1 MASEKRAS
9 EGIALLSMYGDEDD
23 EMEDVDE
30 EEENR
35 HEEDIPAPESD
46 AVTMKD
52 NDGVSDFGNETMP
65 GEQEETGLDDNSTPN
80 KTFNYGT
87 SSASA
92 TPQLSLFSP
101 QQQQQ
106 QQPVGSDSNS
116 LQSLKNRLTIV
127 DYGHEEGAISPE
139 PEEGE
144 ILAAGRVMYGE
155 KLQAGDGEPR
165 EKKSP
170 GIVRL
175 PTPNTQATSPRS
187 LEPNDQP
194 ELEAMN
200 AKNESE
206 LTEIEDAVM
215 VSIEE
220 QKDVD
225 PLDKFLPPPPKGK
238 CSDELQEKIIKFLA
252 LKKTTG
258 RSFNAEVRN
267 RKEYRNPDFLLH
279 AVTYQDIDQ
288 IGSCFSKD
296 VFDPHGY
303 DKSDFY
309 DEIAYK
315 PLKPKLCLSP
325 ASVLDIVI
333 SVLNGKNYALS
344 YEADGQAFG
353 QGLTAVATATSDVTA
368 RDGRQNKKSKWDKVD
383 VDQRNSLATGGQEN
397 LSAVGAHAALLSA
410 AKAGSGYSAFAIATD
425 MKIKRVAVTGT
436 LSLCPLFR
444 TRTVDMAVYEAYLD
458 NNIIPFKSF
467 SSQSVL
473 VDHSQNVIAE
483 INPPAERKSCFHK
496 QSEAAKVGG
505 LNGMNRVE
513 GSSKIKAGALSL
525 HCKRD
530 VDFVT
535 APPSHVGSI

>member
-23 EMEDVDE
+23 EMEDIDE

-52 NDGVSDFGNETMP
+52 IDGVSDFGNEMP
-65 GEQEETGLDDNSTPN
+65 GEQEETGLNDNSTPN

-106 QQPVGSDSNS
+106 QQAVGSDSNS
-116 LQSLKNRLTIV
+116 LQSQKNRLTIV

-139 PEEGE
+139 AEEGE

-155 KLQAGDGEPR
+155 KLQAGDG
-165 EKKSP
+165 
-170 GIVRL
+170 IVL
-175 PTPNTQATSPRS
+175 PTPSTQATSPRS

-309 DEIAYK
+309 DEI
-315 PLKPKLCLSP
+315 
-325 ASVLDIVI
+325 
-333 SVLNGKNYALS
+333 
-344 YEADGQAFG
+344 
-353 QGLTAVATATSDVTA
+353 GLTAVATATSDVTA

-410 AKAGSGYSAFAIATD
+410 AKAGSGYSAFA
-425 MKIKRVAVTGT
+425 
-436 LSLCPLFR
+436 
-444 TRTVDMAVYEAYLD
+444 
-458 NNIIPFKSF
+458 
-467 SSQSVL
+467 
-473 VDHSQNVIAE
+473 
-483 INPPAERKSCFHK
+483 
-496 QSEAAKVGG
+496 
-505 LNGMNRVE
+505 
-513 GSSKIKAGALSL
+513 
-525 HCKRD
+525 
-530 VDFVT
+530 
-535 APPSHVGSI
+535 

>member
-23 EMEDVDE
+23 EMEDIDE

-46 AVTMKD
+46 DVTMKD
-52 NDGVSDFGNETMP
+52 NDGVSDFGYETMP
-65 GEQEETGLDDNSTPN
+65 GEQEETGLNDNSTPN
-80 KTFNYGT
+80 KTFYYGT

-116 LQSLKNRLTIV
+116 LQSQKNRLTIV

-139 PEEGE
+139 AEEGE

-155 KLQAGDGEPR
+155 KLQAGDGESR

-170 GIVRL
+170 GIARL
-175 PTPNTQATSPRS
+175 PTPSTQATSPRS

-206 LTEIEDAVM
+206 LTEIEDAVV

-225 PLDKFLPPPPKGK
+225 PLDKFLPRLPR
-238 CSDELQEKIIKFLA
+238 EKIIKFLA

-309 DEIAYK
+309 DEI
-315 PLKPKLCLSP
+315 
-325 ASVLDIVI
+325 
-333 SVLNGKNYALS
+333 
-344 YEADGQAFG
+344 
-353 QGLTAVATATSDVTA
+353 GLTAVATATSDVTA

-410 AKAGSGYSAFAIATD
+410 AKAGSGYLAFAQQRR
-425 MKIKRVAVTGT
+425 K
-436 LSLCPLFR
+436 
-444 TRTVDMAVYEAYLD
+444 EAEDKQRSSDKKLD
-458 NNIIPFKSF
+458 RRS
-467 SSQSVL
+467 
-473 VDHSQNVIAE
+473 
-483 INPPAERKSCFHK
+483 
-496 QSEAAKVGG
+496 
-505 LNGMNRVE
+505 
-513 GSSKIKAGALSL
+513 
-525 HCKRD
+525 
-530 VDFVT
+530 
-535 APPSHVGSI
+535 

>member
-23 EMEDVDE
+23 EMEDIDE

-35 HEEDIPAPESD
+35 HEEEIPAPESD

-52 NDGVSDFGNETMP
+52 IDGASDFGNEMP
-65 GEQEETGLDDNSTPN
+65 GEQEETGLNDNSTPN

-106 QQPVGSDSNS
+106 QQAVGSDSNS
-116 LQSLKNRLTIV
+116 LQSQKNRLTIV

-139 PEEGE
+139 AEEGE
-144 ILAAGRVMYGE
+144 IVAAGRVMYGRSS
-155 KLQAGDGEPR
+155 KLVMSTDVYDEIDCRESR

-170 GIVRL
+170 GTVRF
-175 PTPNTQATSPRS
+175 PTPSTQATSPRS

-309 DEIAYK
+309 DEID
-315 PLKPKLCLSP
+315 SIFSFSQNIS
-325 ASVLDIVI
+325 SVFSHSFV
-333 SVLNGKNYALS
+333 VLV
-344 YEADGQAFG
+344 EADMRREMERREQERKKTQKLDFTSGGIQPG
-353 QGLTAVATATSDVTA
+353 NVVPTPKISMPTPGLTAAATATSDVTA

-397 LSAVGAHAALLSA
+397 LSAVGAHAALLSV
-410 AKAGSGYSAFAIATD
+410 AKAGSGYSAFAQQRRKEAED
-425 MKIKRVAVTGT
+425 KR
-436 LSLCPLFR
+436 
-444 TRTVDMAVYEAYLD
+444 
-458 NNIIPFKSF
+458 
-467 SSQSVL
+467 SSDRKL
-473 VDHSQNVIAE
+473 
-483 INPPAERKSCFHK
+483 ERRS
-496 QSEAAKVGG
+496 
-505 LNGMNRVE
+505 
-513 GSSKIKAGALSL
+513 
-525 HCKRD
+525 
-530 VDFVT
+530 
-535 APPSHVGSI
+535 

>member
-1 MASEKRAS
+1 MALVILAMKLCQWSRKR
-9 EGIALLSMYGDEDD
+9 
-23 EMEDVDE
+23 
-30 EEENR
+30 
-35 HEEDIPAPESD
+35 
-46 AVTMKD
+46 
-52 NDGVSDFGNETMP
+52 
-65 GEQEETGLDDNSTPN
+65 
-80 KTFNYGT
+80 
-87 SSASA
+87 
-92 TPQLSLFSP
+92 

-106 QQPVGSDSNS
+106 QAVGSDSNS
-116 LQSLKNRLTIV
+116 LQSQKNRLTIV

-139 PEEGE
+139 AEEGE

-155 KLQAGDGEPR
+155 KLQAGDGESR

-170 GIVRL
+170 GVARL
-175 PTPNTQATSPRS
+175 PTPSTQATSPRS

-225 PLDKFLPPPPKGK
+225 PLDKFLPTPPKGK

-309 DEIAYK
+309 DEI
-315 PLKPKLCLSP
+315 
-325 ASVLDIVI
+325 
-333 SVLNGKNYALS
+333 
-344 YEADGQAFG
+344 EADMRREMERREQERKKTQKLDFASGGIQPG
-353 QGLTAVATATSDVTA
+353 NVVPTPKISMPTPGLTAVATATSDVTA
-368 RDGRQNKKSKWDKVD
+368 RDGRQNKKSKWMLINGILW
-383 VDQRNSLATGGQEN
+383 RQE
-397 LSAVGAHAALLSA
+397 GKKICLLSVLMQHFSLLL
-410 AKAGSGYSAFAIATD
+410 KLVVDTQRLRNREERRQKISDLVTRSWREDHRVVLLMLNLEVGTSIATD
-425 MKIKRVAVTGT
+425 MKIKRVAVAGI
-436 LSLCPLFR
+436 LSLRPVLR
-444 TRTVDMAVYEAYLD
+444 THTVDMAVYEAYLD

-473 VDHSQNVIAE
+473 LDRRCYKLYTNGDPRIMKCLMLYFLKARCLLNFLTMAE
-483 INPPAERKSCFHK
+483 FADQE
-496 QSEAAKVGG
+496 
-505 LNGMNRVE
+505 
-513 GSSKIKAGALSL
+513 LS
-525 HCKRD
+525 
-530 VDFVT
+530 
-535 APPSHVGSI
+535 